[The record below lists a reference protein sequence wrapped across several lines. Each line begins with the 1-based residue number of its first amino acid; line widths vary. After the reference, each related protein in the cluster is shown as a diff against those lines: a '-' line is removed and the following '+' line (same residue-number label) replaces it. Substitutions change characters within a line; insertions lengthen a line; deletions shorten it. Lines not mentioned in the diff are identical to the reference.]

1 MRETA
6 LDWTGSPDGLLH
18 RLTSHP
24 ERARQACWLAEEG
37 GEVVGIGR
45 GRLRWEVSERAV
57 GTFWIGVRA
66 DGRGRGVGSDLF
78 DRVKHHLL
86 AAGVEVLE
94 SFADEEDGRRF
105 LKRRGFRASGGEHLF
120 VLEAQAADLSALPAL
135 EDAKAEETFVLAPL
149 GDVLDRQR
157 ELHAVYA
164 AASADVPEDFTVDDI
179 RFEEWVDECLGDPD
193 LSRGGSAV
201 VLHEETPVA
210 FAFLIVDDQGRAANE
225 MTGTLSEFRRCGLAR
240 LAKLAT
246 IRWAARN
253 GVATI
258 VTGNDDDN
266 TAMLALN
273 KSLGYLPFGK
283 RTFYV
288 RES

>member
-6 LDWTGSPDGLLH
+6 LDWTGSPAGLLH

-45 GRLRWEVSERAV
+45 ARLRWEVSERAV
-57 GTFWIGVRA
+57 GTFWIGVRTE
-66 DGRGRGVGSDLF
+66 GRGRGVGSALF
-78 DRVKHHLL
+78 GRVTRHLL
-86 AAGVEVLE
+86 AAGAEVFE
-94 SFADEEDGRRF
+94 SFADEEDGRGF
-105 LKRRGFRASGGEHLF
+105 LARRGFRASGGEHLF
-120 VLEAQAADLSALPAL
+120 VLEALAADLTALPAL
-135 EDAKAEETFVLAPL
+135 EESKAEEGLVLASL
-149 GDVLDRQR
+149 GNVLDRQR
-157 ELHAVYA
+157 ELHEVYA
-164 AASADVPEDFTVDDI
+164 AASADIPEDFTVDDI
-179 RFEEWVDECLGDPD
+179 RYEEWLDECLGDPD
-193 LSRGGSAV
+193 LSRGGSAI
-201 VLHEETPVA
+201 VLQGERPVA
-210 FAFLIVDDQGRAANE
+210 FAFLIVDDQGCAANE
-225 MTGTLSEFRRCGLAR
+225 MTGTLPAFRRRGLAR

-266 TAMLALN
+266 AAMLALN
-273 KSLGYLPFGK
+273 RSLGYLPVAE